1 MLLENQ
7 QKIGTVKVFE
17 GYSRSLHDVP
27 DFEIM
32 KKLSFWDFNTDQK
45 EWRSMNDTMNL
56 KQTVQKKPM
65 MSTVPYKDQS
75 TSKQMRQLMTS
86 KQIAKLM
93 KQGETV
99 FLAMIRPSNQP
110 IQGMT
115 QKAKLQKMKE
125 TGPVR
130 KAPLVAE
137 TRKRMCSEAPA
148 DMHAELDQL
157 LREYADLFP
166 ERLPKGQPPKRQVEF
181 EIKIE
186 EGTVPPSKPP
196 YRLSP
201 KEHEELQEQN

>member
-1 MLLENQ
+1 MYIWFHGAWDHVNGVLLETQ
-7 QKIGTVKVFE
+7 QKIGTVKVFK
-17 GYSRSLHDVP
+17 GYSGSLHDVP

-45 EWRSMNDTMNL
+45 EWRSMNDTVHP
-56 KQTVQKKPM
+56 KQTVQKKPKM
-65 MSTVPYKDQS
+65 NTVPYKNKS
-75 TSKQMRQLMTS
+75 TSKQTRQFITS
-86 KQIAKLM
+86 KQMAKLM

-130 KAPLVAE
+130 KAPPVAE

-148 DMHAELDQL
+148 DMRAELDQL
-157 LREYADLFP
+157 L
-166 ERLPKGQPPKRQVEF
+166 
-181 EIKIE
+181 
-186 EGTVPPSKPP
+186 
-196 YRLSP
+196 
-201 KEHEELQEQN
+201 